1 MSVGHYGS
9 AAAQPGTYW
18 WMARQVTA
26 ALIPVGDVATAGD
39 PEHDLGP
46 TVAFLLSDDC
56 RYLTGQTVTLDGG
69 IFAFA

>member
-1 MSVGHYGS
+1 
-9 AAAQPGTYW
+9 
-18 WMARQVTA
+18 MARQVTS
-26 ALIPVGDVATAGD
+26 ALIPTGDVATSGD